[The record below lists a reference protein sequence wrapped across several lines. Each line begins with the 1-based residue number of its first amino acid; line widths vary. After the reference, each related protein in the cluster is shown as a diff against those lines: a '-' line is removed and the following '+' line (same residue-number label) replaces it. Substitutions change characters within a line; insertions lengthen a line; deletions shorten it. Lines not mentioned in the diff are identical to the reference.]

1 MNLTRQHPDPLAD
14 GGAPLALDR
23 QRVIHSAAFR
33 RLEYKTQVFV
43 ALEGDHFRTRLTH
56 TLEVATLA
64 RDLAA
69 GLDLSAE
76 LAEVVSLAHDLGHSP
91 FGHAGERA
99 LDECLAGRG
108 GFEHNAH
115 SLRVVEYLEH
125 PYPTFRGLNL
135 THVVRECLAK
145 HSTQFDKPGFHPLQ
159 DGAPP
164 PPEGDVAALADQLA
178 YGMHDLQDGL
188 HSGLIEPGALDLVEL
203 WRDAYEG
210 PPPGEGGA
218 WRGHV
223 RPAIDR
229 IRQRLIRDAIEYSRP
244 AANPPPGGRDARHGD
259 DRRLAIALSPAMD
272 AKVRELGAFLLNH
285 LYRNSRLVRMDTKAK
300 RIIHAIYDAYVAEP
314 KLMPG
319 RYARR
324 VADQGVERVAV
335 DYIAGMT
342 DRFCLEEHARLFD
355 PKITP

>member
-1 MNLTRQHPDPLAD
+1 MLTQREHPDPLAD
-14 GGAPLALDR
+14 GVEPLALDR

-64 RDLAA
+64 RDLAS
-69 GLDLSAE
+69 GLDLDPS

-99 LDECLAGRG
+99 LDECLVSGG

-135 THVVRECLAK
+135 TRIVRECLAK

-188 HSGLIEPGALDLVEL
+188 HSGLIEPAALDLVEL

-210 PPPGEGGA
+210 PAPGEGNA

-229 IRQRLIRDAIEYSRP
+229 IRQRLIRDAIEYSRG
-244 AANPPPGGRDARHGD
+244 AGARGAKSAGLP
-259 DRRLAIALSPAMD
+259 RSAIGLSPAMD

-300 RIIHAIYDAYVAEP
+300 RIIHAIFEAYVAEP

-319 RYARR
+319 RYAKR
-324 VADQGVERVAV
+324 VAEQGVERVAV

-342 DRFCLEEHARLFD
+342 DRYCLDEHARLFD
-355 PKITP
+355 PRITP

>member
-1 MNLTRQHPDPLAD
+1 MNLQREHADSLAA
-14 GGAPLALDR
+14 GVEPIALDR

-69 GLDLSAE
+69 ELGLNAE
-76 LAEVVSLAHDLGHSP
+76 LAEVVALAHDLGHSP

-99 LDECLAGRG
+99 LDECLAAHS

-145 HSTQFDKPGFHPLQ
+145 HSTEFDRPGFHKLQ
-159 DGAPP
+159 DGKPP
-164 PPEGDVAALADQLA
+164 PPEGDVAALADELA

-188 HSGLIEPGALDLVEL
+188 HSGLIEPASLDLVEL

-210 PPPGEGGA
+210 PPPGEGAA

-229 IRQRLIRDAIEYSRP
+229 IRQRLIRDVIEYSRSTG
-244 AANPPPGGRDARHGD
+244 GGRSAARPK
-259 DRRLAIALSPAMD
+259 IALAPALD

-285 LYRNSRLVRMDTKAK
+285 LYRDSRLVRMDAKAQ
-300 RIIHAIYDAYVAEP
+300 RIIHAIFDAYVAEP

-324 VADQGVERVAV
+324 VAEQGVERVAA

-342 DRFCLEEHARLFD
+342 DRFCLDEHAKLFD
-355 PKITP
+355 PRIAP